1 MSGASTRL
9 NKSRGRTEQ
18 RMTAEQET
26 GTLTMSV
33 VAGIVTYNPELS
45 DLKTAIPSILD
56 QCGLVIVDNGSRQ
69 VDAMES
75 MLSRYPNLV
84 LIKNGRNLGV
94 AVALNQI
101 FSWARNRGFR
111 WVLTLDDDSCPPRTM
126 LQEYN
131 RHLALAKGKRVG
143 IVCPLLENR
152 RDGTVFHSKRSKDEC
167 ITSGSLTSVEAWK
180 SLGGFDEWLFID
192 GVDFDFSRRLVA
204 AGYSIEECSSVIMP
218 HQIGQS
224 RTIHILGRN
233 PIIWNHSAFRQY
245 YIQRNAIYIDYKMGT
260 YSFLSSLWRF
270 IKNLV
275 FVLVWEDDKW
285 PKMLAMVHGWKAGM
299 ASIRR
304 ISRS

>member
-1 MSGASTRL
+1 M
-9 NKSRGRTEQ
+9 GRTELK
-18 RMTAEQET
+18 MAAERET
-26 GTLTMSV
+26 DALTMSV
-33 VAGIVTYNPELS
+33 LAGMVTYDPDLS

-56 QCGLVIVDNGSRQ
+56 QCGHLVIVDNGSRQ
-69 VDAMES
+69 IEAMES
-75 MLSRYPNLV
+75 LLSRYPNLV

-94 AVALNQI
+94 AAALNQI
-101 FSWARNRGFR
+101 FSWAQNRGFQ
-111 WVLTLDDDSCPPRTM
+111 WVLTLDDDSCPPPTM
-126 LQEYN
+126 LQEYC
-131 RHLALAKGKRVG
+131 RHLAQAKGERVG

-152 RDGTVFHSKRSKDEC
+152 RDGTIFHSKRSEDEC

-245 YIQRNAIYIDYKMGT
+245 YIQRNAIYVDYKMGT

-270 IKNLV
+270 IKDLV

-285 PKMLAMVHGWKAGM
+285 TKMLAMVHGWRAGM
-299 ASIRR
+299 ASIRGM
-304 ISRS
+304 SRS